1 MEIVVPNK
9 NFITDRFVN
18 WTLSDPVIRV
28 TVNVGIAYGSDVAQ
42 ALKIMD
48 VVSQEQ
54 EMVLADPAPRAL
66 FLGFGDS
73 TLDFQIQVYIR
84 DQADRLTVTHEIHMA
99 VNKQFID
106 ADIEIP
112 FPQRDIHV
120 KSSAHST
127 VITNREDPLA

>member
-1 MEIVVPNK
+1 MGV
-9 NFITDRFVN
+9 
-18 WTLSDPVIRV
+18 
-28 TVNVGIAYGSDVAQ
+28 
-42 ALKIMD
+42 
-48 VVSQEQ
+48 
-54 EMVLADPAPRAL
+54 

-73 TLDFQIQVYIR
+73 SLDFQIQVYIR
-84 DQADRLTVTHEIHMA
+84 DQVDRLTVTHEIHMA